1 MVFIRRISPHTF
13 LHLSTKKDAFC
24 LRDYS
29 AGPNVPPVEV
39 LRHFE
44 EPGASTATIQDE
56 ARQPG
61 NKLLPVPGGVRVE
74 DSAFWHKQTAELN
87 RKHLPVA
94 PPPPPAPPNGG
105 DTADIKIDIRK
116 GGVLM
121 GVLRVSKT
129 SITWH
134 SGGQSTGSR
143 LSWVQFAELLRQ
155 HGEPVGL

>member
-1 MVFIRRISPHTF
+1 MPQLVFIRRISPHTF

-44 EPGASTATIQDE
+44 EPGASTATIEAE

-61 NKLLPVPGGVRVE
+61 NKLLPAPGGVRVE
-74 DSAFWHKQTAELN
+74 DSAFWHKHITALN
-87 RKHLPVA
+87 REHLRVIS
-94 PPPPPAPPNGG
+94 PPPPPQPNGG

-116 GGVLM
+116 GGVLI
-121 GVLRVSKT
+121 GVLR
-129 SITWH
+129 H
-134 SGGQSTGSR
+134 PGGQSTGSR
-143 LSWVQFAELLRQ
+143 LSWAQFAELLRQ